1 MRLRIAKGTYP
12 VSVMRKALPL
22 LFLSFSLFNLNGQPA
37 TDIVIGRA
45 YSIDSEVLGETRQ
58 YMVSLPASY
67 QGDDFYIDKSYPV
80 MIVLD
85 GERLLQLTASMVQT
99 MSSGGTEQIPEMIVI
114 GIPNTDRSR
123 DMLPNYANEAVASGA
138 VEFRRFIEEELLP
151 AADIAYR
158 TTNCRI
164 LVGHSYSGLFAV
176 DTFLENDSFKGFVAI
191 DPSLWWDDQVLIKR
205 AKELLAKKETFTS
218 SIYFGQANNPFNEGI
233 EAGRLGRAVQAF
245 TRTLDTLHVAGLR
258 YQTHFYENE
267 DHYSIPLITLYD
279 GLQYLFEG
287 YKFPLNQI
295 KHSTAESI
303 RQHYNALSERM
314 GGQLPPPGKLLNQ
327 VGLYLLEDEERI
339 ADAIKILEL
348 SAESYPN
355 SHIPYLSL
363 AEGYRQAGDTEKAI
377 TQYKRALE
385 LSPANEE
392 IKSRLA
398 ELKN

>member
-1 MRLRIAKGTYP
+1 M
-12 VSVMRKALPL
+12 SMMRKALTL
-22 LFLSFSLFNLNGQPA
+22 LFFSFSLFHLNGQPA

-45 YSIDSEVLGETRQ
+45 YSIDSKVLGETRQ
-58 YMVSLPASY
+58 YMVSLPTSY

-85 GERLLQLTASMVQT
+85 GERLFQLSASMVQT
-99 MSSGGTEQIPEMIVI
+99 MSSGGIEQIPEMIVV
-114 GIPNTDRSR
+114 GITNTDRSR
-123 DMLPNYANEAVASGA
+123 DMLPNYSEEVPLGTEVSGA

-151 AADIAYR
+151 AVDITYR

-176 DTFLENDSFKGFVAI
+176 DTFLESDSFKGFVAI
-191 DPSLWWDDQVLIKR
+191 DPSLWWDVQVLIKR
-205 AKELLAKKETFTS
+205 AKELLSKQESFTS

-245 TRTLDTLHVAGLR
+245 ARTLDTLHVAGLR

-279 GLQYLFEG
+279 GLQFVFEG
-287 YKFPLNQI
+287 YKYPLNQI
-295 KHSTAESI
+295 KGSTGESI
-303 RQHYNALSERM
+303 RQHYYSLSGRM
-314 GGQLPPPGKLLNQ
+314 GGQLSPPGKLLNQ
-327 VGLYLLEDEERI
+327 VGMYLLEDEERI

-348 SAESYPN
+348 STESYPN
-355 SHIPYLSL
+355 SYIPYLSL
-363 AEGYRQAGDTEKAI
+363 AEGYRHAGETEKAI
-377 TQYKRALE
+377 TQYKRVLE
-385 LSPANEE
+385 LSPSNEE
-392 IKSRLA
+392 VKLRLA